1 MEEEK
6 AGRNRLWC
14 ILMDMDRDLLSRS
27 QGIMLT
33 DGKLHTRYGCSLLV
47 DLRGEGAPPTWLE
60 RESLLQYTNERCEY
74 EETPHHC

>member
-1 MEEEK
+1 MALARIRIMRQRAKKTWLTVPTGIVPSTE
-6 AGRNRLWC
+6 GRNRN
-14 ILMDMDRDLLSRS
+14 
-27 QGIMLT
+27 
-33 DGKLHTRYGCSLLV
+33 RYGCSLLV